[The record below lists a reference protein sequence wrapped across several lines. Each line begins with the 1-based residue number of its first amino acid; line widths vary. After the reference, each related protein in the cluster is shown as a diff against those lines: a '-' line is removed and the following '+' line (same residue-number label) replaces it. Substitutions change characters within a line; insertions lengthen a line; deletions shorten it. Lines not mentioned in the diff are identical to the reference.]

1 MILHNV
7 ATIIYCNELCNW
19 CSRAIVKIFIER
31 VTILYRIVYQKKIGL
46 KSLNLLALL
55 QSSFCSKD
63 IHSSH

>member
-46 KSLNLLALL
+46 KSLNFLALL
-55 QSSFCSKD
+55 
-63 IHSSH
+63 